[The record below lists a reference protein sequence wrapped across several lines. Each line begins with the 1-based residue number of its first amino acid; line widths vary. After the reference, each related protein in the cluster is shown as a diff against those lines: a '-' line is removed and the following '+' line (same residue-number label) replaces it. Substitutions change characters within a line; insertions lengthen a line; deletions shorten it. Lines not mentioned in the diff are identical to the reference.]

1 MRVGLDPVQNLS
13 RSGLRPR
20 EDDQDSLE
28 NAESAEVTKSY
39 EFMHAYVR
47 PSWEVLGL
55 PREL

>member
-1 MRVGLDPVQNLS
+1 MGLDPLQNLS

-28 NAESAEVTKSY
+28 NAESAEVKNNY

-47 PSWEVLGL
+47 PFLGG
-55 PREL
+55 PRTS